1 MAGDDSPRLD
11 TSTLGGGTGTVA
23 EVTDIDGVHAA
34 NDAFYAAHE
43 ARDIDAMSAVWEQT
57 DRAVCIHPGWPILR
71 GWDQIEESW
80 QRIFD
85 GAGRNQFIITNLA
98 THVLG
103 DMAWV
108 TLEEN
113 LVDRGETHA
122 LAATNVYVCRDGDW
136 KLIAHHGSQIY
147 ARLG

>member
-1 MAGDDSPRLD
+1 M
-11 TSTLGGGTGTVA
+11 
-23 EVTDIDGVHAA
+23 TDIDDVHAA

-43 ARDIDAMSAVWEQT
+43 NRDLDAMSAVWVQS
-57 DRAVCIHPGWPILR
+57 DRTVCVHPGWPILR
-71 GWDQIEESW
+71 GWDAIKGSW

-85 GAGRNQFIITNLA
+85 GVGRNQFIITNQS
-98 THVLG
+98 THVIG

-122 LAATNVYVCRDGDW
+122 LAATNVFVRRDGDW
-136 KLIAHHGSQIY
+136 RLIAHHGSPIN
-147 ARLG
+147 ARVGQGRVD